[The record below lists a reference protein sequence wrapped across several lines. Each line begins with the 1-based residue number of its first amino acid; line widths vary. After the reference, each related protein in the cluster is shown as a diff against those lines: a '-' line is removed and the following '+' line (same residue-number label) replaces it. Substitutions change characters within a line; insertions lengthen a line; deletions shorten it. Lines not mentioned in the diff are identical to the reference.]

1 MTAKNIYFLGIGGT
15 GMAAVA
21 GLAQQAGYN
30 VKGSDNPLYPPMS
43 TLLEDL
49 HIDVKTP
56 YKKENFDNN
65 DADLVIVANA
75 LSRGHEELEHM
86 LAQDYKYT
94 SFPAFLGDYFLESRQ
109 SLVVTGTHG
118 KTTTSSIIAN
128 ALIKLG
134 EDPGFFIGGIPKGFT
149 KGFELGKGPCFVLEG
164 DEYDTA
170 FFDKNSKFLH
180 YRPNYVIFN
189 NLEFDHADIFS
200 SIEDIEKQFTMLFEK
215 VDNKK
220 NIISNIDDQVLKNY

>member
-1 MTAKNIYFLGIGGT
+1 MKNIYFLGIGGT

-49 HIDVKTP
+49 QIDVKTP
-56 YKKENFDNN
+56 YSKGNFDNN

-86 LAQDYKYT
+86 LSKNLQYT
-94 SFPAFLGDYFLESRQ
+94 SFPAFLGDYFLES
-109 SLVVTGTHG
+109 SESIVVTGTHG

-128 ALIKLG
+128 ALIKLN
-134 EDPGFFIGGIPKGFT
+134 EDPGYFIGGIPKGFT
-149 KGFELGKGPCFVLEG
+149 KGFELGK
-164 DEYDTA
+164 
-170 FFDKNSKFLH
+170 
-180 YRPNYVIFN
+180 
-189 NLEFDHADIFS
+189 DHA
-200 SIEDIEKQFTMLFEK
+200 LF
-215 VDNKK
+215 
-220 NIISNIDDQVLKNY
+220 